1 MLVNE
6 SWPGWDVVLESVG
19 ISQTKNRGWCD
30 WSFRSSLLHTGATQS
45 DQVSQTPLWLQ
56 DRYCL
61 FDYNNGIQY
70 PLSIMAD
77 VASTPNQPPERS
89 LSPTPSSSS
98 SSSQSADV
106 EANHDWVARQMKLS
120 RSKYVEELNIK
131 IKVVSWNVNGK
142 RVAED
147 LTSLLLEKDS
157 EPEIYAIG

>member
-1 MLVNE
+1 
-6 SWPGWDVVLESVG
+6 
-19 ISQTKNRGWCD
+19 
-30 WSFRSSLLHTGATQS
+30 
-45 DQVSQTPLWLQ
+45 
-56 DRYCL
+56 
-61 FDYNNGIQY
+61 
-70 PLSIMAD
+70 MAD